1 MTAHEADMASLDAT
15 TRDRIRA
22 AAKAYAAVA
31 PAFTPEQIKSLRA
44 LFAEAV
50 IKFEDGVHAA

>member
-1 MTAHEADMASLDAT
+1 MTAHEVDMASLDVI
-15 TRDRIRA
+15 TRDRIQA
-22 AAKAYAAVA
+22 AAHAYAAVA
-31 PAFTPEQIKSLRA
+31 PAFTPEQVKSLRA